1 MQDHCSH
8 LLRFPNCLSTAVTV
22 VWFCQRES
30 VFTVA
35 RFTISSS
42 LKVIQATAGYIS
54 FLCIILLISQPA
66 QAAVEDNTILALEPL
81 EGLVVVKTGA
91 GKLEVIAIGDAF
103 PDSDVVVIQV
113 LADKV
118 VAQEVVGGDKK
129 ITQQVWVYK
138 VENGNSGSRV
148 ERLLLSL
155 PNNGTLV
162 PKTLD
167 TYSLEPESQGA
178 AQ

>member
-1 MQDHCSH
+1 M
-8 LLRFPNCLSTAVTV
+8 
-22 VWFCQRES
+22 
-30 VFTVA
+30 
-35 RFTISSS
+35 I
-42 LKVIQATAGYIS
+42 
-54 FLCIILLISQPA
+54 LCAILLLSQPA
-66 QAAVEDNTILALEPL
+66 QAAVEDNAILILEPL
-81 EGLVVVKTGA
+81 EGLVVLKTGT
-91 GKLEVIAIGDAF
+91 GELEVIAIGDAF
-103 PDSDVVVIQV
+103 PDSEVVVIQV

-138 VENGNSGSRV
+138 AENANSGSRV